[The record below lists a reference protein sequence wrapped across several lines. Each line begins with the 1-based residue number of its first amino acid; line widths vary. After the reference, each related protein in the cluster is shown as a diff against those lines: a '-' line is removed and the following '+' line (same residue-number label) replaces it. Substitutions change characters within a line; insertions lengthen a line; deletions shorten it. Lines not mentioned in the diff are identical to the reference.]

1 MDLKQLFFT
10 SELSIEPH
18 FDRLNELGVEQMT
31 YANHEAVPSR
41 EDVSDY
47 FREVSTFKVNH
58 LLLPL
63 SHEVAERTRFWRRRT
78 SHGQY
83 MLAYDNGKSAV
94 KVLPGRIVPQSVH
107 RWRTLKPGERLGKL
121 DPPSPDSGVD
131 VTGTTDLPVR
141 GQEGAGG
148 ENAVDSIPTSTVGS
162 ADEDLSGDGSEKQN
176 DGMGGSPPG
185 LSLNDFDQLVN
196 RVAMADP
203 RELRFDEVL
212 ECSDPCVLH
221 YPCCGLDWLRD
232 KYRLLGNFPSSW
244 FDGKLPIAPCFH
256 LDARN
261 AIHEGQGAASS
272 PTDGENSSKRAEGAE
287 DGGRLLYRKE
297 VILCP
302 DEHSEEM
309 QAQLEHGVLRVIDGP
324 ARVIEQALDARGLPR
339 SKVTPGT
346 LLASI
351 EREQPGNKAK
361 EEGSGAWDEEV
372 EGAEGNPTVPSM
384 AAVLRA
390 AAEGQPPI
398 PPSGGD
404 TNPVEDV
411 GACSGFDNAWIL
423 SACAREFL

>member
-1 MDLKQLFFT
+1 
-10 SELSIEPH
+10 
-18 FDRLNELGVEQMT
+18 MT

-41 EDVSDY
+41 EDVGDY

-63 SHEVAERTRFWRRRT
+63 SHEVAQRTRFWRRRT

-121 DPPSPDSGVD
+121 DPPSQDSGVG

-141 GQEGAGG
+141 GQKRAGG
-148 ENAVDSIPTSTVGS
+148 ENTVESIAASTIVGS
-162 ADEDLSGDGSEKQN
+162 ADEDLSGSGLEKQDDN
-176 DGMGGSPPG
+176 AGGSPPG
-185 LSLNDFDQLVN
+185 GLSSNDSDELVN

-221 YPCCGLDWLRD
+221 YPSCGLDWLRD

-261 AIHEGQGAASS
+261 AMHEGRGPASS
-272 PTDGENSSKRAEGAE
+272 LDDQEHLSKHVEGAE

-297 VILCP
+297 VMLCP
-302 DEHSEEM
+302 DEHSEER
-309 QAQLEHGVLRVIDGP
+309 QAQLQHGVLRVIGGP
-324 ARVIEQALDARGLPR
+324 ARVIEQALDARGLRR

-346 LLASI
+346 LLAAI
-351 EREQPGNKAK
+351 ERTQSVRAK
-361 EEGSGAWDEEV
+361 EKGPCARDDTLGAEV
-372 EGAEGNPTVPSM
+372 GGAEGDPMVVSSM
-384 AAVLRA
+384 AAAFQA
-390 AAEGQPPI
+390 AAAGQPPI

-404 TNPVEDV
+404 ANPVDDV
-411 GACSGFDNAWIL
+411 GASSGFDNAWIL